1 MVPLRTHILTFMNF
15 RPDHGIQCTV
25 QPTDTLSRVLP
36 MAPIISTSTKIAPK
50 TLSNMLL
57 SFKSRIL
64 LLGQSEELEI
74 KLCEGETVA
83 VEPVEHNDKTSTTY
97 DFRCRLTLDS
107 WQSIHIKPKNHEI
120 ICPNKKESQNC
131 IVVSNL

>member
-25 QPTDTLSRVLP
+25 QL
-36 MAPIISTSTKIAPK
+36 
-50 TLSNMLL
+50 
-57 SFKSRIL
+57 L

-83 VEPVEHNDKTSTTY
+83 VEPVEPVEHNDKTSTTY